1 MVFSLIHGSQ
11 YEWFVDGAGEEDLCL
26 QNSGQMRERDVMI
39 FPLITFFHRS
49 LSFIPHRLK
58 LSYDSCLFVLLLID
72 FYKLSNVKYNCPTVV
87 VW

>member
-49 LSFIPHRLK
+49 LSFILHRLK
-58 LSYDSCLFVLLLID
+58 LSYDCCLFVFPRAD
-72 FYKLSNVKYNCPTVV
+72 YYFFVNVKVNLTKVV
-87 VW
+87 